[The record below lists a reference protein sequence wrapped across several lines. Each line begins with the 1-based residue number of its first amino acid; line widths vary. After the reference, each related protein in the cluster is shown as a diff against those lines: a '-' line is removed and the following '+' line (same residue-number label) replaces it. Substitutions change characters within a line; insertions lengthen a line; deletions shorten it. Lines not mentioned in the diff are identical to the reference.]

1 VVKFLG
7 IIYWITLGL
16 AVTAFWIGLRSKV
29 QNVEFTLLAL
39 LLWGVAYFFNWL
51 EKKYKNQK

>member
-16 AVTAFWIGLRSKV
+16 AVTAFWIGLRSEV